1 MRNNG
6 RQVIGLQTDWP
17 VYVPQQAH
25 PNKELHRESE
35 AVCHLL
41 SHEIRVFV
49 GICKRIEHGKVDE
62 GFTRSNAGRVR
73 TRPQLAKFI
82 LSDKQPK
89 GQRVAHDKISLKL
102 WQV

>member
-1 MRNNG
+1 VLNKG

-17 VYVPQQAH
+17 VYVPQQAN
-25 PNKELHRESE
+25 PKKELHRESE
-35 AVCHLL
+35 AVCHLFPY
-41 SHEIRVFV
+41 EIRVFM

-62 GFTRSNAGRVR
+62 VFTRSNAGLMR
-73 TRPQLAKFI
+73 TRPQLAEFT

-89 GQRVAHDKISLKL
+89 GERVAHDQIALEL